1 MAQVIKVRS
10 DGRAARRA
18 GEGGARTEYLGFGL
32 AGETYAVPVD
42 QVAAILRPPPITEVP
57 RGPHTVRGIIS
68 VRGRL
73 VTIID
78 LRRRFHIEEELRFV
92 LEEAPI
98 ERKAR
103 ILLTE
108 VGGEPMGLL
117 VDEVRQVWRLSEEEI
132 EPTEVLGNDQPS
144 YIAGIG
150 RPVGAPEVLILL
162 DLRPIVEAL

>member
-1 MAQVIKVRS
+1 MAQVLKIRP
-10 DGRAARRA
+10 DGRAGRRTADA
-18 GEGGARTEYLGFGL
+18 GKRVEYLGFGL
-32 AGETYAVPVD
+32 AGETYAVPVE
-42 QVAAILRPPPITEVP
+42 QVSAILKPPPITEVP

-92 LEEAPI
+92 LDEAPI
-98 ERKAR
+98 DRKAR

-108 VGGEPMGLL
+108 VAGEPIGLL
-117 VDEVRQVWRLSEEEI
+117 VDEVRQVWRLAGDEI
-132 EPTEVLGNDQPS
+132 EATEVLGNDQPL

-150 RPVGAPEVLILL
+150 RPAGTSEVLILL
-162 DLRPIVEAL
+162 DLRPIVESP